1 MPSFVPNE
9 LVTRDDWDPHRMN
22 RYLKNLIVVI
32 NDFYKIF
39 FLPFSN
45 MNNHVMLKNLQN
57 QLIQSID
64 IAKQKYLNKVM
75 QNLCDSLTTTKC
87 S

>member
-9 LVTRDDWDPHRMN
+9 FVTCDDRDPPRMN

-32 NDFYKIF
+32 NYFYKNI

-45 MNNHVMLKNLQN
+45 MNNRVMLKNLQN
-57 QLIQSID
+57 VFQSID
-64 IAKQKYLNKVM
+64 IAKQKYLNKVI
-75 QNLCDSLTTTKC
+75 QNLCELLTTTKYY
-87 S
+87 

>member
-9 LVTRDDWDPHRMN
+9 LVTCDDGDPPRMN

-32 NDFYKIF
+32 NDFYKF
-39 FLPFSN
+39 SFLPFSN
-45 MNNHVMLKNLQN
+45 MNNRVMLKNLQN

-64 IAKQKYLNKVM
+64 IAKQKYLNKVI
-75 QNLCDSLTTTKC
+75 QNLCDPLITTKC
-87 S
+87 Y